1 MNGAELAARF
11 EREFGRLPDG
21 VWQAPGRVNL
31 IGEHTDY
38 NEGFVLP
45 FAIDKT
51 ARVAVAVRPDSTARL
66 LSTYGDQGLATA
78 DLDALEPGS
87 AKGWTK
93 YPLGVVW
100 ALQQR
105 GIAVPG
111 LDLLLD
117 SDVPLGAGLSSSHA
131 IECAVITALNEL
143 TGAGMAPEEM
153 VLATQRA
160 ENDFVGAPTGIMDQ
174 SASLRGSKGQAVFL
188 DCRDQS
194 VRLVPFNAEAAGLV
208 MLVVDT
214 KVSHSHADGGY
225 ASRRASCER
234 GAELLGVK
242 ALRDVQVGDL
252 EGATRLLDEVTY
264 RRVRHVVT
272 ENSRVLQTVELLAS
286 DGPGAIGALLD
297 ASHASMRD
305 DFEIS
310 CPELDLAVETARA
323 NGAIG
328 ARMTGGGFGG
338 AAIALT
344 PVAMEQQVRA
354 AVERAFA
361 EAGYTAPGIF
371 TVTPAAGAMR
381 LQSGFPRESRGSPP
395 CNVHWQG
402 PSALFSKLRRR
413 TPG

>member
-1 MNGAELAARF
+1 MSAAPDPLTTQAPRSAADLAARF
-11 EREFGRLPDG
+11 EREFGRRPDG

-51 ARVAVAVRPDSTARL
+51 ARVAIGVRTDSALRL
-66 LSTYGDQGLATA
+66 LSTYGDQGLVRA
-78 DLDALEPGS
+78 DLGTLDAAS

-93 YPLGVVW
+93 YPLGVMW

-105 GIAVPG
+105 GVTVPG

-117 SDVPLGAGLSSSHA
+117 SNVPLGAGLSSSHA
-131 IECAVITALNEL
+131 IECAVISALNDL
-143 TGAGMAPEEM
+143 TGAGLEPEEM

-174 SASLRGSKGQAVFL
+174 SASLRGSKGHAVFL

-194 VRLVPFNAEAAGLV
+194 VQLVPFDAEQSGLV
-208 MLVVDT
+208 MLVIDT

-225 ASRRASCER
+225 ASRRASCEL
-234 GAELLGVK
+234 GAEVLGVK
-242 ALRDVQVGDL
+242 ALRDVSVEDL
-252 EGATRLLDEVTY
+252 KEAAGLLDEVTY

-272 ENSRVLQTVELLAS
+272 ENARVLQTVELLAS
-286 DGPGAIGALLD
+286 EGPGSIGALLD

-310 CPELDLAVETARA
+310 CPELDTAVASSRA

-344 PVAMEQQVRA
+344 PVELEQQVRA

-361 EAGYTAPGIF
+361 EAGYKAPDIF

-381 LQSGFPRESRGSPP
+381 LS
-395 CNVHWQG
+395 
-402 PSALFSKLRRR
+402 
-413 TPG
+413 

>member
-1 MNGAELAARF
+1 MSTAQLEEHFTSAFDHA
-11 EREFGRLPDG
+11 PDG

-51 ARVAVAVRPDSTARL
+51 ARVAIGVRADSTVRL
-66 LSTYGDQGLATA
+66 LSTYGDHGMTTA
-78 DLDALEPGS
+78 HTTSLDRAA

-93 YPLGVVW
+93 YPLGVIW

-111 LDLLLD
+111 IDLLLD

-131 IECAVITALNEL
+131 IECAVVSALNEL
-143 TGAGMAPEEM
+143 TGAGLGPEEM
-153 VLATQRA
+153 VLATQLA

-174 SASLRGSKGQAVFL
+174 SASLRGSKGNAVFL

-194 VRLVPFNAEAAGLV
+194 VRLVPFEAEPAGLV
-208 MLVVDT
+208 MLVIDT

-225 ASRRASCER
+225 ASRRASCEL
-234 GAELLGVK
+234 GAEILGVK
-242 ALRDVQVGDL
+242 ALRDLSIGDL
-252 EGATRLLDEVTY
+252 EEASGLLDELTF
-264 RRVRHVVT
+264 RRVKHVVT
-272 ENSRVLQTVELLAS
+272 ENDRVLQTVELLS
-286 DGPGAIGALLD
+286 SEGPGSIGALLD
-297 ASHASMRD
+297 ASHVSMRD

-310 CPELDLAVETARA
+310 CPELDLAVDASRA
-323 NGAIG
+323 SGAIG
-328 ARMTGGGFGG
+328 SRMTGGGFGG

-344 PVAMEQQVRA
+344 PVAAEQQVRT
-354 AVERAFA
+354 AVVRAFS
-361 EAGYTAPGIF
+361 EAGYKAPDIF

-381 LQSGFPRESRGSPP
+381 L
-395 CNVHWQG
+395 
-402 PSALFSKLRRR
+402 A
-413 TPG
+413 

>member
-1 MNGAELAARF
+1 MSAAPDPLTAQAAPSAADLAARF

-51 ARVAVAVRPDSTARL
+51 ARVAVSVRPDSTIRL
-66 LSTYGDQGLATA
+66 LSTYGDQGTVAV
-78 DLDALEPGS
+78 DLGTIDAAS

-93 YPLGVVW
+93 YPLGVIW

-111 LDLLLD
+111 IDLLLD
-117 SDVPLGAGLSSSHA
+117 SNVPLGAGLSSSHA
-131 IECAVITALNEL
+131 IECAVISALNDL
-143 TGAGMAPEEM
+143 TGARLGPEEM

-174 SASLRGSKGQAVFL
+174 SASLRGSKGHAVFL

-194 VRLVPFNAEAAGLV
+194 VRLVPFEAAQSGLV
-208 MLVVDT
+208 MLVIDT

-225 ASRRASCER
+225 ASRRASCEL
-234 GAELLGVK
+234 GAEVLGVK
-242 ALRDVQVGDL
+242 ALRDVRMEDL
-252 EGATRLLDEVTY
+252 DEAAGLLDEVTY
-264 RRVRHVVT
+264 RRVRHIVT
-272 ENSRVLQTVELLAS
+272 ENDRVLQTVELLAS
-286 DGPGAIGALLD
+286 QGPGSIGALLD

-310 CPELDLAVETARA
+310 CPELDLAVAASRA

-344 PVAMEQQVRA
+344 PVRDERQVRA
-354 AVERAFA
+354 AVEQSFK
-361 EAGYTAPGIF
+361 EAGYKAPDIF

-381 LQSGFPRESRGSPP
+381 L
-395 CNVHWQG
+395 
-402 PSALFSKLRRR
+402 L
-413 TPG
+413 

>member
-1 MNGAELAARF
+1 MSAAPDPSTTEAPPSAADLAARF
-11 EREFGRLPDG
+11 ERVFGRLPDG

-51 ARVAVAVRPDSTARL
+51 ARVALSVRPDSTIRL
-66 LSTYGDQGLATA
+66 LSTYGDQGIVSA
-78 DLDALEPGS
+78 DLRTIDAAP

-93 YPLGVVW
+93 YPLGVIW
-100 ALQQR
+100 ALQER

-117 SDVPLGAGLSSSHA
+117 SNVPLGAGLSSSHA
-131 IECAVITALNEL
+131 IECAVISALNDL
-143 TGAGMAPEEM
+143 TGAGLEPEEM
-153 VLATQRA
+153 VLTTQHA

-174 SASLRGSKGQAVFL
+174 SASLRGSKGHAVFL

-194 VRLVPFNAEAAGLV
+194 VQLVPFEAEQSGLV
-208 MLVVDT
+208 MLVIDT
-214 KVSHSHADGGY
+214 KVAHSHADGGY
-225 ASRRASCER
+225 ASRRASCEL
-234 GAELLGVK
+234 GAEVLGVK
-242 ALRDVQVGDL
+242 ALRDVRVDDL
-252 EGATRLLDEVTY
+252 EEAAGLLDEVTY

-272 ENSRVLQTVELLAS
+272 ENDRVLRTVELLAS
-286 DGPGAIGALLD
+286 EGPGSIGSLLD

-310 CPELDLAVETARA
+310 CPELDLAVAVSRA

-344 PVAMEQQVRA
+344 PVESEQQVRA
-354 AVERAFA
+354 AVELAFA
-361 EAGYTAPGIF
+361 EAGYRAPDIF

-381 LQSGFPRESRGSPP
+381 LS
-395 CNVHWQG
+395 
-402 PSALFSKLRRR
+402 
-413 TPG
+413 